1 MASGSASSRVTVR
14 RVALTALV
22 AAAATVAGPSGAS
35 AVDAGHC
42 TAAASTLAV
51 VDCADWPRAASLDP
65 RYRAGKPRFRLSSTA
80 AASAT
85 CRPAEFVFYAARDW
99 GRLAPKLAERA
110 SPCADYYISV
120 PPLVSDK
127 TNLRP
132 NQAGRIRA
140 LGPRFHAMAEIH
152 WTTWQNWVRTT
163 GRSWYEAGV
172 EARRKMAAAGYDVA
186 RGDTWALNEFP
197 SSVRRGLGTARE
209 DARAFV
215 AGLYEGDG
223 RPAQGAVFVIG
234 VMHGTTNASLYKSTL
249 KTWLADTPFWLD
261 MSRAVRFWA
270 QEVYGDARRWGVP
283 GATVS
288 LRRDHLNYFLQ
299 HAARLGSVAP
309 ARYRAASA
317 YLARAHTPIA
327 NAGWQWPTGLGW
339 TMVSGDQMRHF
350 VSSQTYALRNYAAT
364 RPGPDRFGFAWAP
377 NNGTA
382 MSNSRFV
389 AQSGQLLDRLAAALS
404 ESGNEATLD
413 PGVYACMSLGLDWC
427 GAVVEGATFTAAW
440 QIFASW
446 NELPRAYT
454 QLVSRVRGLVKR
466 TKPQGR
472 R

>member
-1 MASGSASSRVTVR
+1 VAFVSAFQRAVICAV
-14 RVALTALV
+14 V
-22 AAAATVAGPSGAS
+22 AAAALMMVPLAGS
-35 AVDAGHC
+35 AVGRE
-42 TAAASTLAV
+42 ASRCPVSASSLAV
-51 VDCADWPRAASLDP
+51 LDCARLPTVASLDP
-65 RYRAGKPRFRLSSTA
+65 RFRAGKPRFRLSSTA

-127 TNLRP
+127 TNPRP

-197 SSVRRGLGTARE
+197 SSVRRGLGTVRE

-215 AGLYEGDG
+215 TGLYEGDG

-249 KTWLADTPFWLD
+249 KTWLADTRFWLD

-283 GATVS
+283 GAPVS
-288 LRRDHLNYFLQ
+288 LRRDHLNDFLQ

-309 ARYRAASA
+309 ARYRAAST
-317 YLARAHTPIA
+317 YLARAHTPIG

-377 NNGTA
+377 NNATV

-389 AQSGQLLDRLAAALS
+389 AQSGQLLDRLGAALS
-404 ESGNEATLD
+404 ESGNEWTPD

-427 GAVVEGATFTAAW
+427 AAPVEGASFTTAW

-446 NELPRAYT
+446 TQLPSGYT
-454 QLVSRVRGLVKR
+454 QVVSRVRGLVKR
-466 TKPQGR
+466 SKPLSR
-472 R
+472 RR